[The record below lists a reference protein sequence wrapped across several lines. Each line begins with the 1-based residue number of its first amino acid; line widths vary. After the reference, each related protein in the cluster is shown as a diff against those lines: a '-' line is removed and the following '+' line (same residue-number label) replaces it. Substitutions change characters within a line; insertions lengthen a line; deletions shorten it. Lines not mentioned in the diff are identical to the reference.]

1 MFIGKLVKIQEKLIE
16 KPDCK
21 PDDDFLES
29 FASVVGG
36 HWSSLATLLS
46 ISSSDIKEINTK
58 REEGGH
64 EMQALQVLRKWQQS
78 SPEATYGQLYQKLQT
93 ISIFQC

>member
-1 MFIGKLVKIQEKLIE
+1 MQEKLIE
-16 KPDCK
+16 NPNCE
-21 PDDDFLES
+21 PDDDFLKS

-36 HWSSLATLLS
+36 HWSSLARLLS
-46 ISSSDIKEINTK
+46 IISSDIEEISS
-58 REEGGH
+58 RRVEEDGCYDV
-64 EMQALQVLRKWQQS
+64 QALQVLRKWQQS